1 MVLNKPQQVE
11 AIGKTKT
18 HHAYLFPC
26 LRECTSL
33 PPTMLE
39 SKYHT
44 RPYCSPSHPDYLHRK
59 LKTTKSKQIMPI
71 NDKVE
76 TLKKRKGKRKL
87 GLTNKVNQT
96 EILSPAKISK
106 SWRIMTVLNAKSYA
120 IFPMR
125 IQIKYH
131 MHQFYFVN

>member
-1 MVLNKPQQVE
+1 MVLNKTQQVE

-44 RPYCSPSHPDYLHRK
+44 RPYCSPSHPDYLHK
-59 LKTTKSKQIMPI
+59 KTNNNHVRTKAREAP
-71 NDKVE
+71 
-76 TLKKRKGKRKL
+76 L
-87 GLTNKVNQT
+87 
-96 EILSPAKISK
+96 
-106 SWRIMTVLNAKSYA
+106 
-120 IFPMR
+120 
-125 IQIKYH
+125 H
-131 MHQFYFVN
+131 